1 MLTPSLQDFSKM
13 AEQGRILPLRRRIPA
28 DLETPVSVYLKL
40 KGNGATF
47 LLESVERG
55 IQVGRYSFIGVTPFT
70 TIKLAQENVEIK
82 RGNELQSVPVTDRD
96 PLSVLR
102 DELERVPVDF
112 SDQIPGPFAVYI
124 GVEPHSSP
132 GLARRGMAAQPW
144 ALPDLHGQAYV
155 MEE

>member
-40 KGNGATF
+40 KGSGATF

-70 TIKLAQENVEIK
+70 TIKLAQENIEIR
-82 RGNELQSVPVTDRD
+82 RGDDLQSVPVTDRD

-102 DELERVPVDF
+102 EELRRVPVDF
-112 SDQIPGPFAVYI
+112 SDQIPGPFAGAVGYI
-124 GVEPHSSP
+124 SYDT
-132 GLARRGMAAQPW
+132 ARYFER
-144 ALPDLHGQAYV
+144 LPTPEKDVQRT
-155 MEE
+155 